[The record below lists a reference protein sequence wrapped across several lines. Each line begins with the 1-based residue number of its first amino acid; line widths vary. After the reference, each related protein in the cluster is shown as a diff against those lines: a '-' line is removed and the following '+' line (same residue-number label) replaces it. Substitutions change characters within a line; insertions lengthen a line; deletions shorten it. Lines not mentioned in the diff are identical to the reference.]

1 MTGSL
6 KSFVLVLLE
15 LRRFVKLLAGTIAM
29 TTLVFFFVSS
39 RLLTGAQ
46 DFLGQKLY
54 FFSVAG
60 PFLAHVNVAFFGAL
74 YVLMPLCMYVLW
86 KAVSRPFK
94 ISKKQLFWFVAT
106 TCVLFYGGTIF
117 CTAVTLPFGIQFLL
131 SYQSEE
137 LLAYIS
143 VGHFVKFVILFIFA
157 FGLIFELPV
166 FMLFT
171 AQVGM
176 VGRATYEKY
185 RRYAVLVIAILA
197 AVLTP
202 TPDVVNMA
210 LMGVPLYFL
219 YESGILLIRLA
230 GAEKKETNVTPK
242 Q

>member
-1 MTGSL
+1 MTGSI
-6 KSFVLVLLE
+6 KSFALVLLE
-15 LRRFVKLLAGTIAM
+15 LRRFIKLLAGAVGM

-39 RLLTGAQ
+39 RLLVGAQ

-60 PFLAHVNVAFFGAL
+60 PFLAHVNLAFFGAL

-94 ISKKQLFWFVAT
+94 ITKRRLFWFVSA

-117 CTAVTLPFGIQFLL
+117 CAAVTLPFGIQFLL

-143 VGHFVKFVILFIFA
+143 VGHFVRFVVLFIFA
-157 FGLIFELPV
+157 FGIIFELPV

-171 AQVGM
+171 TQVG
-176 VGRATYEKY
+176 VISRAAYEKH
-185 RRYAVLVIAILA
+185 RRYAVLIIAILA

-230 GAEKKETNVTPK
+230 GSEKKIK
-242 Q
+242 